1 MEELKRKLE
10 ERKQNLLQIKKE
22 KENSLLR
29 APDGTLHVC
38 SSGGRTQYYHRT
50 NRNDCLEVYIRDKDI
65 QLAQRLAQKDYDK
78 KVLKALDKEINAI
91 DKFIANFPV
100 VDAEQVYETLHK
112 GRQELIKPI
121 YETDE
126 QFIEHWE
133 HVNYQ
138 GKSFEVDSPEYYTA
152 KGERVRSK
160 SEVII
165 ADALEREK
173 IPYRYEWP
181 ITLSGLGRV
190 HPDFTVLNIR
200 TRKEFYWEHFGMMDD
215 SDYVENAVFKI
226 SKYEQNGL
234 YVGDKL
240 IFTFETRKTPI
251 NQKQIKGIIQ
261 KYLM

>member
-1 MEELKRKLE
+1 MKELKRKLE
-10 ERKQNLLQIKKE
+10 ERRQNLLQIKKE

-29 APDGTLHVC
+29 APAGTLHVC

-50 NRNDCLEVYIRDKDI
+50 NRSDCSEVYIRDKDI
-65 QLAQRLAQKDYDK
+65 QLAKRLAQKDYDK
-78 KVLKALDKEINAI
+78 RVLNAI
-91 DKFIANFPV
+91 DKELKAIDKYIANVPF

-112 GRQELIKPI
+112 GRQELIEPI
-121 YETDE
+121 YETDK
-126 QFIEHWE
+126 QFIYNWE
-133 HVNYQ
+133 NVNYQ
-138 GKSFEVDSPEYYTA
+138 GKSFETDSPEYYTA

-165 ADALEREK
+165 ADVLEREE

-181 ITLSGLGRV
+181 ITLNGIGRV
-190 HPDFTVLNIR
+190 HPDFTVLNRR
-200 TRKEFYWEHFGMMDD
+200 TRKELYWEHFGMMDD
-215 SDYVENAVFKI
+215 SDYVENAVYKI

-240 IFTFETRKTPI
+240 IFTYETRKMPI

-261 KYLM
+261 QYLL